1 MEPLDDK
8 TYDKLSNIS
17 DEMLKMAYPRV
28 PPLKTTVNVVN
39 TIDPMLL
46 GKDVAEII
54 QDLNI
59 KVTV

>member
-1 MEPLDDK
+1 MEPYD
-8 TYDKLSNIS
+8 DKLSNIR
-17 DEMLKMAYPRV
+17 DEMLKMAYPRF
-28 PPLKTTVNVVN
+28 PTLKTTVNIVN